1 MAANDTAHLGADAAE
16 GAGHEG
22 AAALPLRGIPLL
34 LVDSITEAPSHPPGQ
49 VVISGSHAG
58 VSVVGYTQQAQPR
71 LAVFNDA
78 GIGKDD
84 AGVAALPAL
93 QALGLAACTV
103 GHDSARIGQAR
114 STLADGVIT
123 RCNDGARALGAAP
136 GLRLR
141 DWLISAG
148 AVES

>member
-1 MAANDTAHLGADAAE
+1 MEPTTPQHVQGVN
-16 GAGHEG
+16 GAGDG
-22 AAALPLRGIPLL
+22 DGGPSLRDIRLL

-49 VVISGSHAG
+49 IVVSGSHAG
-58 VSVVGYTQQAQPR
+58 MSVVAYTRQAQPR

-78 GIGKDD
+78 GIGKDE

-103 GHDSARIGQAR
+103 GHDSACIGQAR
-114 STLADGVIT
+114 STLASGVIT

-141 DWLISAG
+141 DWLLSAG